1 MTSAASGRRRSR
13 STTSAAGTT
22 RDIDALSVGS
32 ASMRPSMTTR
42 APSAARSPALRYATA
57 VLVVGVNIS
66 GAPKTHD
73 PRPSNVDALHFRE
86 DANGMVAVRVQCVA
100 AGTASTI
107 ALSVLFGW
115 GSAGGV
121 AARAAAMV
129 GPA

>member
-22 RDIDALSVGS
+22 RDIDSPTVGS

-42 APSAARSPALRYATA
+42 APSAARSPALRYATC

-100 AGTASTI
+100 AGTAATLT
-107 ALSVLFGW
+107 LSVLFGR
-115 GSAGGV
+115 GSPAAIV
-121 AARAAAMV
+121 AEDA
-129 GPA
+129 